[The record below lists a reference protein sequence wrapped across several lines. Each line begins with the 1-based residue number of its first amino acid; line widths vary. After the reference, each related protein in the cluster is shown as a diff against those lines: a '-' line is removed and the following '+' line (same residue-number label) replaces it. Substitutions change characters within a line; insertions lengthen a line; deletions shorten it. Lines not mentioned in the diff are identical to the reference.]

1 MFSHMYNFSN
11 NNLESLCVWRC
22 ADQGAEGGS
31 GGIFWRHT
39 AVPVTRGSV
48 AHHWRHRH
56 EWHVQ
61 SVPCHLHYPCG
72 EEQERWCVSGCEL
85 EKLRQL
91 CIRLFT
97 VVICFISVNGSG
109 LGYLS
114 ELLHVYTPSCTVCSS
129 SDTCML
135 KIQQNKHKTWVFHTF
150 SYFGPHI

>member
-1 MFSHMYNFSN
+1 M
-11 NNLESLCVWRC
+11 CVWHC

-48 AHHWRHRH
+48 THHWRHRH

-61 SVPCHLHYPCG
+61 SVPCHLHHPCG
-72 EEQERWCVSGCEL
+72 EEQERWCVSGCDVFLSAGRGRAWEVMTAVY
-85 EKLRQL
+85 Q
-91 CIRLFT
+91 T
-97 VVICFISVNGSG
+97 VHCGYMCFISVNGSG
-109 LGYLS
+109 LGYLT
-114 ELLHVYTPSCTVCSS
+114 ELLDVYTPSCTICS